1 MAVARGGLYANDR
14 VIDPTA
20 RAKYIGERP
29 PILDVCES
37 LGLPV
42 SRMGIHHVTNCIF
55 HNDPSPSMVLY
66 TEQDKFHC
74 YGCEAHGDSYDLQ
87 ERRDMTGR
95 PAII

>member
-74 YGCEAHGDSYDLQ
+74 YGCEAHGDSHDLQ